1 MMQIALCTDD
11 NYIMPTG
18 VLINSIETT
27 NKNESI
33 KYNIVSEHLTEES
46 KYKLKN
52 CLNNPNSSIEF
63 YFINIHIF
71 FE

>member
-1 MMQIALCTDD
+1 MIQIALCTDD

-46 KYKLKN
+46 KDKLKN
-52 CLNNPNSSIEF
+52 CLNNPNSSIE
-63 YFINIHIF
+63 
-71 FE
+71 